1 MNKRITTLTLLA
13 ALLLGLFALVPK
25 LIGLRLPGNDEGFEP
40 TQPIAYSHRLH
51 AGELGVDCQ
60 YCHSGAKRSRY
71 AGIPAA
77 AVCMNC
83 HRFIS
88 ASRSAVRAEE
98 MLAEEEGREPNRVVS
113 PELAKLYTALALG
126 PDLLPDPALEPQPIE
141 WIRIY
146 SLPDFAVFDHRPH
159 VYAGVACQN
168 CHGPVETMER
178 VRQVRSLSMGWC
190 VNCHRNPQ
198 EAGVAVGQASIDCSA
213 CHY

>member
-25 LIGLRLPGNDEGFEP
+25 LMELRLPGNDEGFEP
-40 TQPIAYSHRLH
+40 NQPIAYSHRLH
-51 AGELGVDCQ
+51 AGELGIDCQ

-71 AGIPAA
+71 AGIPSA

-83 HRFIS
+83 HRFIT

-98 MLAEEEGREPNRVVS
+98 MLAEEQGREPNRVVS
-113 PELAKLYTALALG
+113 PELAKLYTAFGLG
-126 PDLLPDPALEPQPIE
+126 PDLLPDPALEPRPIE
-141 WIRIY
+141 WTRIY

-159 VYAGVACQN
+159 VYAGVACQK

-190 VNCHRNPQ
+190 VNCHRSPQ
-198 EAGVAVGQASIDCSA
+198 GAGVAVTQATIDCSA

>member
-25 LIGLRLPGNDEGFEP
+25 LMELRLPGNDEGFEP
-40 TQPIAYSHRLH
+40 NQPIAYSHRLH
-51 AGELGVDCQ
+51 AGELGIDCQ

-71 AGIPAA
+71 AGIPSA

-83 HRFIS
+83 HRFIT

-98 MLAEEEGREPNRVVS
+98 MLAEEEGREPHRVVS
-113 PELAKLYTALALG
+113 PELAKLYTAFGLG
-126 PDLLPDPALEPQPIE
+126 PDLLPDPALEPRPIE
-141 WIRIY
+141 WTRIY

-159 VYAGVACQN
+159 VYAGVACQK

-190 VNCHRNPQ
+190 VNCHRSPQ
-198 EAGVAVGQASIDCSA
+198 GAGVAVAQASIDCSA

>member
-25 LIGLRLPGNDEGFEP
+25 LMELRLPGNDEGFEP
-40 TQPIAYSHRLH
+40 NQPIAYSHRLH
-51 AGELGVDCQ
+51 AGELGIDCQ
-60 YCHSGAKRSRY
+60 YCHSGARRSRY
-71 AGIPAA
+71 AGIPSAS
-77 AVCMNC
+77 VCMNC
-83 HRFIS
+83 HRFIT

-98 MLAEEEGREPNRVVS
+98 MLAEEQGREPNRVVS
-113 PELAKLYTALALG
+113 PELAKLYTAFGLG
-126 PDLLPDPALEPQPIE
+126 PDLLPDPALEPRPIE
-141 WIRIY
+141 WTRIY

-159 VYAGVACQN
+159 VYAGVACQK

-190 VNCHRNPQ
+190 VNCHRSPQ
-198 EAGVAVGQASIDCSA
+198 GAGVAVAQASIDCSA